1 MLTKVLALELIKHN
15 INVNA
20 ICPGLFNTSLAPNLK
35 EAIMNNINDMIPIR
49 RMAEVEEIKGLA
61 VFLASPA
68 SNYLVGSAVPID
80 GGASM

>member
-1 MLTKVLALELIKHN
+1 MK
-15 INVNA
+15 
-20 ICPGLFNTSLAPNLK
+20 
-35 EAIMNNINDMIPIR
+35 NINDVIPIR

-80 GGASM
+80 GGGSM